1 MQKINQRKTHIMIG
15 SFILIILGFTSKVI
29 FKSKSGFELF
39 MGLAA
44 IIAITPIFIQAIQ
57 ALKVR
62 VVSIDVLVSIAVI
75 AALIIQNYEEAAI
88 VPFLF
93 LFGDYLEKK
102 TLKKARS
109 AIEELLLM
117 SPKTALRYFEGNVEE
132 VSIEDVKVGDQ
143 LLVKTGSMIPVDGII
158 IQGDTHVDESSI
170 TGESIPHY
178 KEVDSLVFAGTLA
191 IDGTI
196 QMKATQVGEDTVF
209 GKVIEM
215 VMDAQDSK
223 SEVERF
229 IDRFSKYYTPTVL
242 AISLLVGIFTRNL
255 ELAVTI
261 LVLGCP
267 GALVIGV
274 PVSSVSGIGNAA
286 KHGVLVKG
294 SEVFTRL
301 SKADVVIFDKTGT
314 LTTGKPFVDRNIYY
328 IDTPKYR
335 EYIATIES
343 QSTHPLAQAIVNEIG
358 LSKPLMNVDT
368 ISHAGRGFE
377 GNIDGERILVGNQSL
392 IESNYGIPNHI
403 LNDIKTYQD
412 EGCSIVLASVN
423 GSIVALFGLKDTIR
437 TESKKQIQALHK
449 LGVTKTVILS
459 GDHQRAVSAVQEELG
474 IDESI
479 AELLPNEKSDIVKKY
494 QNEGYNVVFIGDG
507 INDSPSLALA
517 DIGIA
522 MGLGSD
528 IAIETADAVL
538 MNSKL
543 ETLSHAFGL
552 SKAVKRNMVENII
565 IAIGVVIFLL
575 ISLIFSE
582 WMNMALG
589 MLIHEGS
596 ILIVI
601 LNGMRLLK
609 YDNNKYN

>member
-1 MQKINQRKTHIMIG
+1 MQNINQSKTQIMIG
-15 SFILIILGFTSKVI
+15 SLILIILGFISKVI
-29 FKSKSGFELF
+29 FKSQSGFELF
-39 MGLAA
+39 MALAA
-44 IIAITPIFIQAIQ
+44 IMAITPIFIQAAQ

-75 AALIIQNYEEAAI
+75 AALVIQNYEEAAI

-102 TLKKARS
+102 TLKKARF

-117 SPKTALRYFEGNVEE
+117 SPKTAFRYFDGNVEE
-132 VSIEDVKVGDQ
+132 VNIEDVRVGDH
-143 LLVKTGSMIPVDGII
+143 LLVKTGSMIPVDGTI
-158 IQGDTHVDESSI
+158 IQGNTHVDESSI
-170 TGESIPHY
+170 TGESIPLY
-178 KEVDSLVFAGTLA
+178 KDIDSQIFAGTLA

-229 IDRFSKYYTPTVL
+229 IDRFSKYYTPSVL
-242 AISLLVGIFTRNL
+242 MISLLVGIFTRNL

-286 KHGVLVKG
+286 KHGILVKG

-314 LTTGKPFVDRNIYY
+314 LTTGKPFVDRKKYY
-328 IDTPKYR
+328 IDSVKYR

-343 QSTHPLAQAIVNEIG
+343 QSTHPLAQAIVEEIG
-358 LSKPLMNVDT
+358 SSQPLTNEDT

-377 GNIDGERILVGNQSL
+377 GKIDGNRILVGNQNL
-392 IESNYGIPNHI
+392 IESNYKIPDHI
-403 LNDIKTYQD
+403 LDDIRVYQED
-412 EGCSIVLASVN
+412 GCSIVLASVN
-423 GSIVALFGLKDTIR
+423 DSVVALFGLKDTIR
-437 TESKKQIQALHK
+437 AESKKQIHTLQK
-449 LGVTKTVILS
+449 LGITKTVILS
-459 GDHQRAVSAVQEELG
+459 GDHQRAVTAVQEELG

-494 QNEGYNVVFIGDG
+494 QKSGYNVVFVGDG

-552 SKAVKRNMVENII
+552 SKAVKRNMVENIV
-565 IAIGVVIFLL
+565 IALGVVIFLL

-596 ILIVI
+596 ILVVI

>member
-29 FKSKSGFELF
+29 FKSQSGFELF

-44 IIAITPIFIQAIQ
+44 IIAITPIFLQAMQ

-117 SPKTALRYFEGNVEE
+117 SPKTALRYFDGNVEE

-335 EYIATIES
+335 EYIAMVES
-343 QSTHPLAQAIVNEIG
+343 QSTHPLAQAIVDEIG
-358 LSKPLMNVDT
+358 LSQSLTNVDT

-392 IESNYGIPNHI
+392 IASNYEIPNHI
-403 LNDIKTYQD
+403 LDDIKAYQE

-423 GSIVALFGLKDTIR
+423 ESIVALFGLKDTIR

-449 LGVTKTVILS
+449 LGITKTVILS
-459 GDHQRAVSAVQEELG
+459 GDHQRTVSAVQEELG

-494 QNEGYNVVFIGDG
+494 QSEGNNVVFIGDG